1 MQIVNEKGERLY
13 FTEEQRKALLAAAA
27 KAPPS
32 CTPKGGTFF
41 GLPHWWQY
49 LSSQVDELGQCSPVV
64 TFPDDLLAIALAIT
78 NMLLWVAGLAAVIS
92 IVIAGVSYITAAG
105 STDKIT
111 AARKRIQNALIGLGI
126 VVIASAVVS
135 FIGNSLN

>member
-1 MQIVNEKGERLY
+1 MADTRRDIRMIL
-13 FTEEQRKALLAAAA
+13 ALMNLLPFNFAAAVGTA
-27 KAPPS
+27 

-49 LSSQVDELGQCSPVV
+49 IPSKVDELGQCSPVV
-64 TFPDDLLAIALAIT
+64 VFPGDLLAIALAIT
-78 NMLLWVAGLAAVIS
+78 NMLLWIAGLAAVIS
-92 IVIAGVSYITAAG
+92 IVIAGVGFITAAG

-111 AARKRIQNALIGLGI
+111 ASRKRIQNALIGLGI
-126 VVIASAVVS
+126 VLIASALVS